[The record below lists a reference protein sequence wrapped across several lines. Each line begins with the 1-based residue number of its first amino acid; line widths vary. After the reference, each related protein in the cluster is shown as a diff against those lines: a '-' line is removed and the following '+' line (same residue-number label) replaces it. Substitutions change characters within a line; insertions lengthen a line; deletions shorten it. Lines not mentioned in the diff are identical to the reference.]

1 MTQPSKFTPILV
13 SSVIMITISLFP
25 VLNLVNLLCCAGIIL
40 GGFAGTAY
48 YNKSLTAAGQVIQFK
63 DGAAIGILSG
73 IVSALIVVIA
83 STLLTIAL
91 KENPVPEALRLI
103 ETYGFQVPP
112 AMEEFLQKISNEYN
126 KSGFSITL
134 TLITLVVDLITY
146 PLFAAIG
153 GILGVSILKRKGKAV
168 DS

>member
-1 MTQPSKFTPILV
+1 MPSKFTPIII

-25 VLNLVNLLCCAGIIL
+25 VLNLINLLCCAGIIL

-48 YNKSLTAAGQVIQFK
+48 YNKSLTAAGQQIQFK

-73 IVSALIVVIA
+73 IVSALVVVIA

-103 ETYGFQVPP
+103 DTYGFRIPP
-112 AMEEFLQKISNEYN
+112 EMEEFLQKISNEYN

-134 TLITLVVDLITY
+134 TLITLIADLITY
-146 PLFAAIG
+146 PLFGAIG
-153 GILGVSILKRKGKAV
+153 GILGVTVFKKRAATR
-168 DS
+168 